1 MDFKE
6 WFYKV
11 DDSGMSGFDHIINSF
26 YSEHDDVDAVAAL
39 MEKAFNAGK
48 EVGWTQAGDYL

>member
-6 WFYKV
+6 WLNNV
-11 DDSGMSGFDHIINSF
+11 DDSGRSRFD
-26 YSEHDDVDAVAAL
+26 YLDDFVESAAL
-39 MEKAFNAGK
+39 VELMEEAFNAGK